1 MWRGIMDIIEILKLG
16 LPGLVFLLSLLSYRL
31 LTKEQDKK
39 SPSQLILKSI
49 KQYMYLNIFLAILTV
64 SGSIIEDEFITDST
78 VFNIQANTGN
88 RTLTVGDAAVCNNAD
103 YTNRYLLLKD
113 TNTGKVIQVY
123 AKTVI
128 PCSNGDNHITL
139 NQSDASN
146 LGWKNGITDSLV
158 EVVLAMPG
166 QKFII

>member
-1 MWRGIMDIIEILKLG
+1 MDIIEILKLG

-39 SPSQLILKSI
+39 NPSQLILRSI
-49 KQYMYLNIFLAILTV
+49 KQYMYLNIFLAILTM
-64 SGSIIEDEFITDST
+64 SGSIIEEEFFAGSDST
-78 VFNIQANTGN
+78 VFNVKADTGI
-88 RTLTVGDAAVCNNAD
+88 RKLTAGDAAVCINAD

-113 TNTGKVIQVY
+113 TKTGKVIQVY

-128 PCSNGDNHITL
+128 PCTNGDDRITL
-139 NQSDASN
+139 NQSDALN

>member
-1 MWRGIMDIIEILKLG
+1 MGIIDILKLG

-39 SPSQLILKSI
+39 SPSQLILRSI

-64 SGSIIEDEFITDST
+64 SGSLIEDEFFADST
-78 VFNIQANTGN
+78 VFNIQANTGGKK
-88 RTLTVGDAAVCNNAD
+88 LTVGDAAVCINAR
-103 YTNRYLLLKD
+103 YTNRHLLLKD
-113 TNTGKVIQVY
+113 TKTGKMIQVY
-123 AKTVI
+123 AKTVM
-128 PCSNGDNHITL
+128 PCSKVDHITL
-139 NQSDASN
+139 NQSDALN
-146 LGWKNGITDSLV
+146 LGWKKGITDSLV

>member
-1 MWRGIMDIIEILKLG
+1 MDIIEILKLG

-31 LTKEQDKK
+31 LTKEQNKK

-64 SGSIIEDEFITDST
+64 SGSIIEEEFFPHSKST
-78 VFNIQANTGN
+78 VFNVQADTGGKK
-88 RTLTVGDAAVCNNAD
+88 LTVGDAAVCINTR
-103 YTNRYLLLKD
+103 YTNRHLLLKD
-113 TNTGKVIQVY
+113 TTTGKVIQVY

-128 PCSNGDNHITL
+128 PCNNGDDRITL

-146 LGWKNGITDSLV
+146 LGWKKGITDSLV